1 MKKHDFFEVL
11 IIFAM
16 IIVVSAGCENNKA
29 KIEKI
34 EKIEKKFYVFL
45 EYSALREVYNEGFP
59 KDIKAKAYLGE
70 KEVSRNVT
78 FSWSSNI
85 DGDVAEG
92 QVLSTEALSV
102 GEHLVT
108 LTAHSNKG
116 KTASETIK
124 IKKVGNPNRRV
135 IQQEVALPRRVTD
148 RIDGTVYVDNRD
160 GSIIDTGTRL
170 MWELSDDGFQKN
182 IYVAYKYCEDLNLAG
197 HSDWRMP
204 IISELEEIANIGL
217 HKREPIICD
226 VFDTKNASYWTQTKS
241 SFKLSNYPDRDYYK
255 AVEFSYSRE
264 RNGLIGNTINTADEY
279 SERYVR
285 CVR

>member
-1 MKKHDFFEVL
+1 MKKHDIFELL

-16 IIVVSAGCENNKA
+16 IIMVSAGCETNKA
-29 KIEKI
+29 KL

-45 EYSALREVYNEGFP
+45 EYSAAQEVYNEGFP
-59 KDIKAKAYLGE
+59 KEIKAKAYLGE
-70 KEVSRNVT
+70 KEVRNAT
-78 FSWSSNI
+78 FSWSSDL
-85 DGDVAEG
+85 DGDITEG
-92 QVLSTEALSV
+92 KMLSTADLSV

-124 IKKVGNPNRRV
+124 IKKAGNPIRRV

-148 RIDGTVYVDNRD
+148 RTDGTVYVDNRD
-160 GSIIDTGTRL
+160 GTITDTDTRL

-182 IYVAYKYCEDLNLAG
+182 VYAAYKYCEDLNLAG

-204 IISELEEIANIGL
+204 ILSELEEISNIGL
-217 HKREPIICD
+217 HKREPILCE
-226 VFDTKNASYWTQTKS
+226 VFDTKNDSYWTQTKS
-241 SFKLSNYPDRDYYK
+241 SFKLSNYPDRNYYK
-255 AVEFSYSRE
+255 AVEFSYSRQ
-264 RNGLIGNTINTADEY
+264 RNGLTGKTINTADEY
-279 SERYVR
+279 SERFVR